1 MGYATT
7 SNRIGSY
14 EPNENALQ
22 EPCIRRALYFP
33 QRNNVYESFTAICF
47 GMERNNRISIFT
59 YIRLQKTVI
68 SSPSYIFTWRL
79 SPSGRFS
86 IYERSF
92 PSQLQFL
99 KNSASYVSIFTSIKA
114 DYILSSHYKLDNF
127 IFIIKATAKDE
138 LKCDFVCCSIFE
150 KDDQRNYETNQRSRT
165 LLRKERIHIP
175 SGTSNILFNKLF
187 PQ

>member
-59 YIRLQKTVI
+59 YIRLQKQLYPLHLTFSLEDYPHLAGFQYMKDLSLPNYN
-68 SSPSYIFTWRL
+68 SSKIVTRMYPF
-79 SPSGRFS
+79 
-86 IYERSF
+86 
-92 PSQLQFL
+92 
-99 KNSASYVSIFTSIKA
+99 FTSIKA

-175 SGTSNILFNKLF
+175 SGTSTILFNKLF

>member
-1 MGYATT
+1 MNRTKTLCKSLASAGLFIFHKGMMSMNLLQQSALAWKEITEYRYSLIYGYKKQLYPLHLTFSLEDYPHLAGFQYMKDL
-7 SNRIGSY
+7 SL
-14 EPNENALQ
+14 PNYN
-22 EPCIRRALYFP
+22 
-33 QRNNVYESFTAICF
+33 
-47 GMERNNRISIFT
+47 
-59 YIRLQKTVI
+59 
-68 SSPSYIFTWRL
+68 SSKIVPRMYPF
-79 SPSGRFS
+79 
-86 IYERSF
+86 
-92 PSQLQFL
+92 
-99 KNSASYVSIFTSIKA
+99 FTSIKA

-175 SGTSNILFNKLF
+175 SGTSTILFNKLF

>member
-1 MGYATT
+1 MNRTKTLCKSLASAGLFIFHKGMMSMNLLQQSALAWKEITEYRYSLIYGYKKQLYPLHLTF
-7 SNRIGSY
+7 SLSL
-14 EPNENALQ
+14 PNYN
-22 EPCIRRALYFP
+22 
-33 QRNNVYESFTAICF
+33 
-47 GMERNNRISIFT
+47 
-59 YIRLQKTVI
+59 
-68 SSPSYIFTWRL
+68 SSKIVTRMYPF
-79 SPSGRFS
+79 
-86 IYERSF
+86 
-92 PSQLQFL
+92 
-99 KNSASYVSIFTSIKA
+99 FTSIKA

>member
-1 MGYATT
+1 MFHDALVSFAERRVIYMKDL
-7 SNRIGSY
+7 SL
-14 EPNENALQ
+14 PNYN
-22 EPCIRRALYFP
+22 
-33 QRNNVYESFTAICF
+33 
-47 GMERNNRISIFT
+47 
-59 YIRLQKTVI
+59 
-68 SSPSYIFTWRL
+68 
-79 SPSGRFS
+79 FS
-86 IYERSF
+86 KIVTRMYPF
-92 PSQLQFL
+92 
-99 KNSASYVSIFTSIKA
+99 FTSIKA

-175 SGTSNILFNKLF
+175 SGTSTILFNKLF

>member
-1 MGYATT
+1 MNRTKTLCKSLASAGLFIFHKGMMSMNLLQQSALAWKEITEYRYSLIYGYKKQLHPLHLTFSLEDYPHLAGFQYMKDL
-7 SNRIGSY
+7 SL
-14 EPNENALQ
+14 PNYN
-22 EPCIRRALYFP
+22 
-33 QRNNVYESFTAICF
+33 
-47 GMERNNRISIFT
+47 
-59 YIRLQKTVI
+59 
-68 SSPSYIFTWRL
+68 SSKIVTRMYPF
-79 SPSGRFS
+79 
-86 IYERSF
+86 
-92 PSQLQFL
+92 
-99 KNSASYVSIFTSIKA
+99 FTSIKA

-150 KDDQRNYETNQRSRT
+150 KDNQRSRT

>member
-22 EPCIRRALYFP
+22 EPCIRRALYFH
-33 QRNNVYESFTAICF
+33 E
-47 GMERNNRISIFT
+47 GMMSMNL
-59 YIRLQKTVI
+59 LQQSALAWKEITEYRYSLI
-68 SSPSYIFTWRL
+68 YGYKKQLYPLHLTFSLEDYPHLAGFQYMKDLSLPNYNSSKIVTRMYPF
-79 SPSGRFS
+79 
-86 IYERSF
+86 
-92 PSQLQFL
+92 
-99 KNSASYVSIFTSIKA
+99 FTSIKA

-150 KDDQRNYETNQRSRT
+150 KDNQRNYETNQRSRT

-175 SGTSNILFNKLF
+175 SGTSTILLSL
-187 PQ
+187 Q